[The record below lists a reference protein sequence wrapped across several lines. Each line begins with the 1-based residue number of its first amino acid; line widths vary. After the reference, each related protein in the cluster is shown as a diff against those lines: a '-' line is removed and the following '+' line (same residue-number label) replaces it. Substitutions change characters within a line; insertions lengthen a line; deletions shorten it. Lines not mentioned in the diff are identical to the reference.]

1 MYYYIKICDGKYT
14 MKKFVSS
21 YNMKTPNDDILFI
34 IMREMIVVIV
44 KRLCVNT
51 AKYINI

>member
-1 MYYYIKICDGKYT
+1 

-34 IMREMIVVIV
+34 IMREIIVVIV
-44 KRLCVNT
+44 KRLRVNT
-51 AKYINI
+51 VKYINI